1 MDKPRQ
7 IIEIK
12 PDFTQRQGQDKI
24 TLQDLDQKFNNPY
37 TAEDRAVTAVKSMMS
52 YARQRPQHN
61 LTQVKI
67 DQNVTRKTTFALV
80 IMPKWAVY
88 FAPYNVARLSAV
100 TRAAGYK
107 TWVRDYNV
115 DAWHRLKEVMPED
128 PYQGHGSRDYLWLD
142 GMYEKEIQPYLQP
155 ILEEYLE
162 ELVELKPD
170 VIGFSMYYT
179 SVIPT
184 FWMAEQL
191 KKRLPDVKIIGGGSQ
206 IQWADEGNYGK
217 YPNFDHVIKGE
228 GEELILELLDRIE
241 NNVPLTQYQYN
252 ADTTKRID
260 IDQLPLPDY
269 SDFDLNLYHIPNG
282 ISSEISRGCVAKC
295 AFCAETH
302 FWKYRSRESLRILD
316 EVEQQYKTYGTDVV
330 WFIDSLVNGNINELR
345 AFAVGVK
352 ERGMK
357 IKWKGYARCDHRMDY
372 DYFRDLAD
380 SGCDDLN
387 YGIES
392 GSQRVLDAMKKN
404 TKVEVVERVLRDGWR
419 VGITNTTNWML
430 CFPGEET
437 VDMAKTMTLL
447 WRTQRYLVA
456 VCRQTMNLGPSR
468 VLDRPDEYNVSRKQ
482 WLGEWITKDLTNT
495 KSHRLVRLKTFN
507 IFIENLPVY
516 SDVPGTN
523 NNPKD
528 LDFDKRLGTS
538 YELEFQ
544 KMHSVLVEDALE
556 MPYEDFDY
564 EIIKDPALKTPFART
579 LVNEVWAV
587 VRTMWRSRKCTPMTF
602 NIDFDSAADMQSYGP
617 RLADPAFNAAYKFS
631 IDEHG
636 NWQASATASFAG
648 PEQPYAPYYIP
659 DEGEDTSLH
668 NFNINWSS
676 SGHWSL

>member
-37 TAEDRAVTAVKSMMS
+37 TVEDRAVTAVKSMMS

-115 DAWHRLKEVMPED
+115 DAWHRLKEIMPED

-162 ELVELKPD
+162 ELVELNPD

-191 KKRLPDVKIIGGGSQ
+191 KKRLPNVKIIGGGSQ

-516 SDVPGTN
+516 SDIPGTN

-538 YELEFQ
+538 YALEFQ
-544 KMHSVLVEDALE
+544 KMHNVSVEDALE

-659 DEGEDTSLH
+659 EEGEDTSLH
-668 NFNINWSS
+668 NFNINWSG
-676 SGHWSL
+676 SGQWSV